1 MEARRDFEAEMPFSQ
16 EEMDRIGT
24 AGEAIY
30 QERLKAILEPD
41 CDGQVVAIHLESGDY
56 EVARTS
62 SAAWK
67 ALRRRRPD
75 GPYFLRDIGIAPWD
89 ELSMRMAATE
99 RALNRGR

>member
-1 MEARRDFEAEMPFSQ
+1 MEARRAADEDLPFSQ
-16 EEMDRIGT
+16 EEMDRIGN

-30 QERLKAILEPD
+30 QERIKALVEPD

-67 ALRRRRPD
+67 ALRRRQPD

-89 ELSMRMAATE
+89 DLSMRMAATE